1 MNWRI
6 AVIAAACLTFTA
18 MRPVSAQHAWG
29 YSGEGGPQ
37 NWGKLD
43 PGFATCATGKNQ
55 SPIDIQATTKG
66 NLKPVR
72 IDYQNGTTEILN
84 NGHTVQVDY
93 RPGSSLEVD
102 GLTFELKQFHFH
114 APSENTF
121 SGKHFPLEGHLVHA
135 DKDGNLAVIGVMFT
149 EGAPNPILASLLQL
163 MPGKEGEHKALTD
176 LQSSLQMLPVEPQHH
191 YYRFTG
197 SLTTPPCSEGVRWLV
212 LQKPAAAS
220 RAQIDA
226 IAKAAHAPNNRPV
239 QPLNAR
245 KVISQ

>member
-1 MNWRI
+1 MNRRI
-6 AVIAAACLTFTA
+6 AAAAAACLTLTSIGPA
-18 MRPVSAQHAWG
+18 SAQHTWG
-29 YSGEGGPQ
+29 YKGEGAPE
-37 NWGKLD
+37 NWAKLD

-55 SPIDIQATTKG
+55 SPIDIDTTTKG

-72 IDYQNGTTEILN
+72 IDYKGGTTEILN
-84 NGHTVQVDY
+84 NGHTVQVNY

-102 GLTFELKQFHFH
+102 GLKIELKQFHFH

-121 SGKHFPLEGHLVHA
+121 SGKHFPLEAHLVHA
-135 DKDGNLAVIGVMFT
+135 DKDGNLAVVGVMFT
-149 EGAPNPILASLLQL
+149 EGAPHPVLASLLQL
-163 MPGKEGEHKALTD
+163 MPGTEGEKKALTD
-176 LQSSLQMLPVEPQHH
+176 LRSALQMLPADRH

-212 LQKPAAAS
+212 LQKPSVAS
-220 RAQIDA
+220 KAQIDA
-226 IAKAAHAPNNRPV
+226 IARAAGAPNNRPV

>member
-1 MNWRI
+1 MRWRI
-6 AVIAAACLTFTA
+6 AVTVAACLTLTA
-18 MRPVSAQHAWG
+18 TTPAWAQHAWG

-55 SPIDIQATTKG
+55 SPIDIGTTTKG

-72 IDYQNGTTEILN
+72 IDYKNGTTEILN
-84 NGHTVQVDY
+84 NGHTVQVNY

-102 GLTFELKQFHFH
+102 GLKFELRQFHFH

-149 EGAPNPILASLLQL
+149 EGAPNRVLASLLDL
-163 MPGKEGEHKALTD
+163 LPGKEGETKALTD
-176 LQSSLQMLPVEPQHH
+176 LRSALQMLPADRH

-212 LQKPAAAS
+212 LQQPSAAS
-220 RAQIDA
+220 KAQIDA
-226 IAKAAHAPNNRPV
+226 IAKAAGAPNNRPV